1 MARTDVLIII
11 SSSPQHA
18 SAAQWR
24 EAVSLTA
31 ARLAR
36 AGVHELW
43 VQDTPWPGFN
53 GPSCLARA
61 QWQGRAD
68 VAGVCAFDRDGVMA
82 PYAMTFE
89 AQRSAIAEFPDAR
102 SLDLTDVV
110 CPTERCSLLRD
121 GRLVY
126 SDSNHIAAT
135 WAERQSERF
144 GQALQGW
151 SLGSAQAPAKPEGS
165 SS

>member
-1 MARTDVLIII
+1 
-11 SSSPQHA
+11 
-18 SAAQWR
+18 
-24 EAVSLTA
+24 
-31 ARLAR
+31 
-36 AGVHELW
+36 
-43 VQDTPWPGFN
+43 
-53 GPSCLARA
+53 
-61 QWQGRAD
+61 
-68 VAGVCAFDRDGVMA
+68 
-82 PYAMTFE
+82 
-89 AQRSAIAEFPDAR
+89 
-102 SLDLTDVV
+102 VV